1 MPKTVMHSFRMS
13 EISAVDRPAQAHAKA
28 SIMKRDVRKDM
39 YQVSN
44 FASLLC
50 SIGSL
55 MQSSEYEAQ
64 REGDGSM
71 IPGKLKGWLRSGA
84 EIFQSMAA
92 EEISEMLAVVNK
104 ADAEPYWKR
113 KFTAEERDADAKS
126 GVAESDGSY
135 PIRDAEDLHNAMRAY
150 GRSKDKAKTKAH
162 IRSRAKALDLE
173 GELSDAFK
181 RDNGIVETIKRATTF
196 LAESVSSILTS
207 KTADKADLL
216 EKTFDQF
223 SEHLGNQVE
232 KALAAGDAVD
242 KTMESDM
249 DLKELKK
256 ALGLADTATEAE
268 VTAAITKAL
277 TATKTSADALAK
289 ATIDLAIAKA
299 AMSDDEK
306 AHHDGLKD
314 DDAKEK
320 FRAMSG
326 SERKAKMAK
335 RDELPEHIRKQL
347 AEADDMRKRLAALE
361 DKDELAVIAKRA
373 IEIGLPE
380 GEAATIQKAYRGDKT
395 AVDKILDVVKALT
408 AQVKAA
414 GLFKEIGDGRNDGR
428 TGSAYDELVAKADE
442 LRKKDTNLTK
452 EQAFAKVYA
461 DPANADIAKRERA
474 ENRPHAA

>member
-28 SIMKRDVRKDM
+28 AIMKRDVRKDM

-135 PIRDAEDLHNAMRAY
+135 PIRDAEDLHNAMQAY

-162 IRSRAKALDLE
+162 IRSRAKALGLE
-173 GELSDAFK
+173 SKLSDAFK
-181 RDNGIVETIKRATTF
+181 RDSGVIETIKRATTF

-207 KTADKADLL
+207 KTGDKADLL

-223 SEHLGNQVE
+223 SDHLGNEVT
-232 KALAAGDAVD
+232 KALAAGNAVD

-268 VTAAITKAL
+268 VTTAITKAL
-277 TATKTSADALAK
+277 AAVKTSADALAK
-289 ATIDLAIAKA
+289 ATTDLAIAKA

-320 FRAMSG
+320 FRAMSS

-335 RDELPEHIRKQL
+335 RDDLPEHIRKAL
-347 AEADDMRKRLAALE
+347 ADADDMRKRLAALE
-361 DKDELAVIAKRA
+361 DKDATEVISKRLADIGIASEHVDTVK
-373 IEIGLPE
+373 
-380 GEAATIQKAYRGDKT
+380 KAYTGDKG
-395 AVDKILDVVKALT
+395 AVDKLIDLVKAAY

-414 GLFKEIGDGRNDGR
+414 GLFKELGDGRN
-428 TGSAYDELVAKADE
+428 GSGTTTAYDELVAKADE
-442 LRKKDTNLTK
+442 LRKKDTSLTK

-461 DPANADIAKRERA
+461 DPANAEIAKRERS